1 MNAVKPLL
9 LLSASLLAS
18 CSSLKKP
25 PELPLSP
32 KSSPIQTASK
42 SEQHIPINNISS
54 WEISGAIAARNQKKS
69 WTASLNWQQQ
79 GSNQYQI
86 RLFGP
91 LGGGTVIIEK
101 QGSVI
106 TYRDGPKRISSTNA
120 DKLLLQQTGVRLP
133 VNNLYYWVRGIPAPG
148 AVGAEQYTN
157 GHLLSRLQQNG
168 YTVTY
173 SQYTTVSGT
182 QLPSKIRLEGPG
194 MLIKM
199 VIKHWKI

>member
-1 MNAVKPLL
+1 MNALRPLPL
-9 LLSASLLAS
+9 IFASLIAS
-18 CSSLKKP
+18 CATMHTQ
-25 PELPLSP
+25 PEMPLAQKANKATIVQP
-32 KSSPIQTASK
+32 SK
-42 SEQHIPINNISS
+42 SQESVKAISS
-54 WEISGAIAARNQKKS
+54 WEVSGAIAARNQKKS

-79 GSNQYQI
+79 GTNQYQI

-101 QGSVI
+101 QGQLI
-106 TYRDGPKRISSTNA
+106 TYRDGPKKISSTNA
-120 DKLLLQQTGVRLP
+120 DTLLLRQTGVRLP
-133 VNNLYYWVRGIPAPG
+133 VSNLYYWVRGIAAPG
-148 AVGAEQYTN
+148 AVGTEQYTD

-168 YTVTY
+168 FTITY
-173 SQYTTVSGT
+173 SQYTTVNGI